1 MLTSLL
7 NNQTKSFLTI
17 AATALALTA
26 CGQGQEQNSAEGA
39 ESNQSSGDTQASTG
53 GEKYDRNQIRIVGS
67 STVYPFSSY
76 VAEEMGATTDFRTPV
91 VESTGSGGG
100 FKLFCSGAA
109 EDTPDFTNASRPM
122 KSSELKMCQDNGV
135 DDITQIMVGYDGIV
149 IGQKAGE
156 PPLDLSR
163 EQLTKAVAAKVPQD
177 GELVDNPYNKWSDI
191 DPSLPDHE
199 ILIYGPPTSSG
210 TRDAFEELVVEHG
223 AENIDG
229 YNGEKPSIRQDG
241 KFVPSGENDNLIVQK
256 LSQNATAVGIFGYSF
271 LEENRGKIQA
281 AKVDGIEP
289 KRELISSGEYP
300 VSRSLFFYAKNAHVG
315 RIDGMEEY
323 VDLFLSDQMASDRG
337 ALKSLGLISLPPEE
351 LEAMRDNWKNRKQV
365 TADSLKAEHG

>member
-1 MLTSLL
+1 MRTSLFS
-7 NNQTKSFLTI
+7 NSPKSFLTI
-17 AATALALTA
+17 AVTALALTA
-26 CGQGQEQNSAEGA
+26 CGQGEQ
-39 ESNQSSGDTQASTG
+39 SNDDQASQG
-53 GEKYDRNQIRIVGS
+53 ASDSQAQAGAEKYDRSQIRIVGS

-76 VAEEMGATTDFRTPV
+76 VAEELGATTDLRTPV

-100 FKLFCSGAA
+100 FKLFCEGAS

-122 KSSELKMCQDNGV
+122 KASELKMCQDNGV

-156 PPLDLSR
+156 PDLDLSR

-177 GELVDNPYNKWSDI
+177 GQLVDNPYNKWSDI

-210 TRDAFEELVVEHG
+210 TRDAFEELVMEHG

-229 YNGEKPSIRQDG
+229 YDGNKPAVRQDG

-256 LSQNATAVGIFGYSF
+256 LAQNGNAVGIFGYSF

-281 AKVDGIEP
+281 AKVDGVEP

-315 RIDGMEEY
+315 RIDGMDDY
-323 VDLFLSDQMASDRG
+323 VKLFLSDQMASDRG

-351 LEAMRDNWKNRKQV
+351 LEAMREKWKNREQV
-365 TADSLKAEHG
+365 TAESLKAEHG

>member
-100 FKLFCSGAA
+100 FKLFCSGVA
-109 EDTPDFTNASRPM
+109 ENTPDMTNASRPM
-122 KSSELKMCQDNGV
+122 KASELKMCQDNGV
-135 DDITQIMVGYDGIV
+135 EDVTQIMIGYDGIV
-149 IGQKAGE
+149 VGQKTGE
-156 PPLDLSR
+156 PALDLSR

-177 GELVDNPYNKWSDI
+177 GELVDNPYTKWSDI
-191 DPSLPDHE
+191 DASLPDYD
-199 ILIYGPPTSSG
+199 ILVYGPPTSSG
-210 TRDAFEELVVEHG
+210 TRDAFEELVIEYG

-229 YNGEKPSIRQDG
+229 YDGEKPAIRQDG

-256 LSQNATAVGIFGYSF
+256 LAQNANAVGIFGYSF
-271 LEENRGKIQA
+271 LEENRDKVQA
-281 AKVDGIEP
+281 AKIDGVDP

-300 VSRSLFFYAKNAHVG
+300 ISRSMFFYTKNAHAEKIG
-315 RIDGMEEY
+315 GFDEY
-323 VDLFLSDQMASDRG
+323 VTLFLSDQMASDRG
-337 ALKSLGLISLPPEE
+337 ALKKLGLISLPAEE
-351 LEAMRDNWKNRKQV
+351 LEQIRENWKNKEKV
-365 TADSLKAEHG
+365 TADSLKGGHG